1 MKLDPGMHIGMH
13 LVSFGKP
20 GVTHIKKE
28 DTPTKSRY
36 ATRFLPYI
44 TMERIASTYA
54 KSVAIDRCC
63 SKKWLQHVNI

>member
-1 MKLDPGMHIGMH
+1 M
-13 LVSFGKP
+13 
-20 GVTHIKKE
+20 KKE